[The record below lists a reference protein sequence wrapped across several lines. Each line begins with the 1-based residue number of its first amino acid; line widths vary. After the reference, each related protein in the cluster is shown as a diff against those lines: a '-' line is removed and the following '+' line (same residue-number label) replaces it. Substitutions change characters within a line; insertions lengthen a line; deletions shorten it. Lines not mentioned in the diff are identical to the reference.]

1 MNCSLMHKNQ
11 DLKRDV
17 GYVYSN
23 TFVYKILY
31 ASEVVITIMVL
42 KID

>member
-1 MNCSLMHKNQ
+1 MRKYR

-17 GYVYSN
+17 RFVYSN
-23 TFVYKILY
+23 TFVCKILY
-31 ASEVVITIMVL
+31 ASEVVFTIMVL